1 MIFVGE
7 SDIWYVYVLA
17 YVSLEA
23 KCVQGPSWSED
34 LSEKT
39 QFFAE

>member
-1 MIFVGE
+1 MGE
-7 SDIWYVYVLA
+7 SDIWFVHILA

-34 LSEKT
+34 PDKN
-39 QFFAE
+39 